1 MQRGWMMGAG
11 LAGLLVGFSA
21 GFWTGDWATTAGD
34 SRPAANLRAWVGEP
48 PVVVIDH
55 DAVLLAKV
63 GKGGVTARQ
72 FIEAA
77 SHRVSIHDGVL
88 PLEERRAILDEL
100 IRDEALWQVSVD
112 ELLFADE
119 RVRPTMVNL
128 LIRDR
133 VHSEVRQ
140 TDYDEAELRAY
151 FDANPEDFLVPER
164 VKVSRIFTA
173 VGEDEDSTD
182 AQRRSARLHA
192 QVADHPERFSS
203 VAFEHSEDGYRRR
216 GGDLGYVS
224 SEGKPGVPPEVIEHA
239 FGMEVGDIS
248 DPFLAGGG
256 FNILMLVAERE
267 EKIRT
272 FDMMKGS
279 VIRKL
284 KHERVSEKTRALV
297 ESVMESRTVEV
308 DEAALARLDLTA
320 RLGPAGVALEVP
332 DATEESP

>member
-1 MQRGWMMGAG
+1 MGRGWTIGAG
-11 LAGLLVGFSA
+11 LGGLLVGFST
-21 GFWTGDWATTAGD
+21 GFWTGDWATTSGD

-48 PVVVIDH
+48 PVVVVDH

-72 FIEAA
+72 FMQAA
-77 SHRVSIHDGVL
+77 SHRVSVHDGIFS
-88 PLEERRAILDEL
+88 LEERRSILDEL

-140 TDYDEAELRAY
+140 TDYDEGELRAY
-151 FDANPEDFLVPER
+151 FEAHPEDFLVPER
-164 VKVSRIFTA
+164 AKVSRIFTA
-173 VGEDEDSTD
+173 VDEGEDPAE

-192 QVADHPERFSS
+192 QVADHPERFTS

-224 SEGKPGVPPEVIEHA
+224 RDGKPGVPPEVIERA
-239 FGMEVGDIS
+239 FLMEVGDIS

-267 EKIRT
+267 EKVRT

-284 KHERVSEKTRALV
+284 KHQRVTEKTRALV
-297 ESVMESRTVEV
+297 DSVMESRTVEV
-308 DEAALARLDLTA
+308 DEAALAGLDLTA
-320 RLGPAGVALEVP
+320 LVGPAGVALDVAEE
-332 DATEESP
+332 TEASP